1 MLLYISGLYAY
12 GILNITIRT
21 TSKVKPYN
29 RVTKWA
35 YIVRQSTI
43 KFVWEKHIEVMNY
56 LGLNFYSFLIVK
68 LVINQSNKLIFIILF

>member
-12 GILNITIRT
+12 GILNITVRT
-21 TSKVKPYN
+21 TSKLKLYN

-43 KFVWEKHIEVMNY
+43 KFVCEKHIEVMNY

>member
-21 TSKVKPYN
+21 TSKLKLYN